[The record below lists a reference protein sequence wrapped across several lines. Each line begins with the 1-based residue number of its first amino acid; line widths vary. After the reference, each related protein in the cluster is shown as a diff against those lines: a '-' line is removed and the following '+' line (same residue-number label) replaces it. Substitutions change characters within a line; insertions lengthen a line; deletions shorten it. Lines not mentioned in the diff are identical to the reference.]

1 MVRRTEAD
9 NGLME
14 RLGKR
19 VPLGRIA
26 QADEIADVV
35 MFLSS
40 PRSSFVVG
48 VGWLVDG
55 GASAPRAETGTLG
68 SICTMADR

>member
-1 MVRRTEAD
+1 MVAE
-9 NGLME
+9 GLRE
-14 RLGKR
+14 RLGKMI
-19 VPLGRIA
+19 PLGRIA
-26 QADEIADVV
+26 QPDEVADVV

-55 GASAPRAETGTLG
+55 GLSAPRVD
-68 SICTMADR
+68 IV

>member
-1 MVRRTEAD
+1 MVAEDLR
-9 NGLME
+9 E
-14 RLGKR
+14 RLGKTI
-19 VPLGRIA
+19 PLGRVA
-26 QADEIADVV
+26 QPDEVADVV

-55 GASAPRAETGTLG
+55 GLSAPRVD
-68 SICTMADR
+68 IV

>member
-1 MVRRTEAD
+1 MVPEALRD
-9 NGLME
+9 Q
-14 RLGKR
+14 LGKT

-26 QADEIADVV
+26 QPDEVADVV

-40 PRSSFVVG
+40 PRSSYVVG

-55 GASAPRAETGTLG
+55 GFSAPKV
-68 SICTMADR
+68 DVV

>member
-1 MVRRTEAD
+1 MVPEELREQLAKTI
-9 NGLME
+9 
-14 RLGKR
+14 
-19 VPLGRIA
+19 PLGRIA
-26 QADEIADVV
+26 QPDEIADVV

-55 GASAPRAETGTLG
+55 GMSAPRVD
-68 SICTMADR
+68 IV